1 MPHEWEQL
9 TEAEYAGAA
18 LEAARRHAIDL
29 LQRRDRYRSL
39 VGEPWLE
46 GPPPQLV
53 MLVKDEDGGRYERR
67 FNLRVGCQ
75 PPLVAKYLVE
85 DAVARLPDAPSAIP
99 RSCEEAWQ
107 DLNALAWPKA
117 PAHTRATVCREDAAP
132 AFVAGRIAIRRHQ
145 DHGGG
150 VFVDELHLF
159 DFVPT
164 EFSSAELWTAD
175 GDLFRLTL
183 DFSWGH
189 VELQDS

>member
-1 MPHEWEQL
+1 MPHEWEQF
-9 TEAEYAGAA
+9 TDAEYAGAA
-18 LEAARRHAIDL
+18 LEAARRHAVEVSR
-29 LQRRDRYRSL
+29 RRDRYRSL

-53 MLVKDEDGGRYERR
+53 MLVRDEDGGRYERR
-67 FNLRVGCQ
+67 FNLQVGYQ
-75 PPLVAKYLVE
+75 PPFVAKYLVE
-85 DAVARLPDAPSAIP
+85 DAVARLPDALSAIP

-117 PAHTRATVCREDAAP
+117 PVHTRATVRQKDAAP
-132 AFVAGRIAIRRHQ
+132 TSLAGRIAIRRHK
-145 DHGGG
+145 DHGGE
-150 VFVDELHLF
+150 VFVGEQHLF
-159 DFVPT
+159 DFVPS

-183 DFSWGH
+183 EFSWGH

>member
-18 LEAARRHAIDL
+18 LEAARRHAIDVSE
-29 LQRRDRYRSL
+29 RRDRYRSL

-67 FNLRVGCQ
+67 FNLRVGYQ

-117 PAHTRATVCREDAAP
+117 PAHTRATVCRR
-132 AFVAGRIAIRRHQ
+132 GRRARVCSGAHRDPSPSGSRRRS
-145 DHGGG
+145 
-150 VFVDELHLF
+150 LRRRATPL
-159 DFVPT
+159 
-164 EFSSAELWTAD
+164 
-175 GDLFRLTL
+175 
-183 DFSWGH
+183 
-189 VELQDS
+189 

>member
-1 MPHEWEQL
+1 MPHEWEQF

-18 LEAARRHAIDL
+18 LEAARRHAIDVSK
-29 LQRRDRYRSL
+29 RRDRYRSL

-67 FNLRVGCQ
+67 FNLRVGYQ

-117 PAHTRATVCREDAAP
+117 PENARATVRREAA
-132 AFVAGRIAIRRHQ
+132 AATSITGRIAIRRHQ
-145 DHGGG
+145 DRGGG
-150 VFVDELHLF
+150 VFVGEQHLF
-159 DFVPT
+159 DFVPS

-175 GDLFRLTL
+175 GDLFSLTL
-183 DFSWGH
+183 EFSWGH